1 MPRNKSVRKVVEE
14 RDIAR
19 EIRKK
24 ELAAEYDEQENTARS
39 HGAEWL
45 RLFRQLKPTR
55 EWFIDRGLEKWDEEQ
70 PVIVMGRFQDNT
82 KALSTFQQRF
92 MDCVR
97 ICFPDVIEE
106 LKELLPYFERF
117 FGENRKAY
125 DGIFERNGIDLWSV
139 NEELETFLYI
149 GTRKFLESRKIF
161 TPLIYL
167 SSTRIEN
174 LGDDFRLGQYRLLFE
189 FLDLSI
195 QRENVIKKSD
205 IDADTAFEFL
215 RKNIEFSSA
224 QTLPPNNDHE
234 LFPDEVGQI
243 LVQKYINSS
252 AYPYFVDKA
261 RRSLK
266 QSFQNISPDAE
277 LDVDSF
283 IKLHLRLLRWAEKYD
298 LEKDWILKYAYF
310 FLSKFSI
317 DPNLDIQKVKTPY
330 LSQRSLMTNR
340 FVFKFDGWFPGDETR
355 QDYENRLRTEFESS
369 LKQFFQLSGRQLKLD
384 RLKKTTKPLKYEVV
398 RWNVYGVLRKWGG
411 EQILEKF
418 FPEIAANRTKNEI
431 SAIAYENKLKVLRK
445 EIRRMSEFELPVPR
459 NL

>member
-1 MPRNKSVRKVVEE
+1 MPRKKSVKKILEE
-14 RDIAR
+14 REIAR

-24 ELAAEYDEQENTARS
+24 ELEAEYDEQENIARN
-39 HGAEWL
+39 HGAESL
-45 RLFRQLKPTR
+45 RLFQKLKPTKK
-55 EWFIDRGLEKWDEEQ
+55 WYIDRGLEKWDDEE
-70 PVIVMGRFQDNT
+70 PVIVMGRFQDNI

-92 MDCVR
+92 IDCVR
-97 ICFPDVIEE
+97 TCFPSVIED
-106 LKELLPYFERF
+106 LKEFVPFFDRF
-117 FGENRKAY
+117 FGENRNVY
-125 DGIFERNGIDLWSV
+125 DRIFDWNGIELW
-139 NEELETFLYI
+139 NANDGLETCI
-149 GTRKFLESRKIF
+149 NTEIRKFLETRKIF

-167 SSTRIEN
+167 SPYSIEN

-195 QRENVIKKSD
+195 QRENVLKKSD
-205 IDADTAFEFL
+205 IDADAAFEFL

-224 QTLPPNNDHE
+224 QALPPNNDHE
-234 LFPDEVGQI
+234 LFLDEVGKI
-243 LVQKYINSS
+243 LVQKYINS
-252 AYPYFVDKA
+252 PVFPEFVDKA
-261 RRSLK
+261 KRSLK

-277 LDVDSF
+277 LDIDSF
-283 IKLHLRLLRWAEKYD
+283 IKLHLGILRWAEKYN

-317 DPNLDIQKVKTPY
+317 DPNLDIQKVKTPS

-340 FVFKFDGWFPGDETR
+340 FAFKFDGWFPGDETR

-369 LKQFFQLSGRQLKLD
+369 LEQFFQLSGKQLKLD
-384 RLKKTTKPLKYEVV
+384 SVKKTTKPLKYDVV